1 MMQNILKSAIT
12 DIRAGYVLR
21 RVWIALAAEDIGD
34 QHRRT
39 TLGPLWLL
47 VNYLLF
53 AGTFIF
59 LFNPNPADHTY
70 PVYVATGL
78 LVWYYLME
86 ALSLAAGLFQREESF
101 IRGTTLPIS
110 TYVMRTALQCLIR
123 AGYGLVGCVMI
134 LVASGV
140 VPTLDWFWAL
150 PGLALVILVTPPLI
164 TIFAFAGAFFPDSQ
178 FLVGNFMRVGMFI
191 TPVFWSGVGETGLR
205 GFLYYFN
212 PFTYFLE
219 IARMP
224 IVDGTVPVSALWLCA
239 AITAACWALALYLL
253 GRYRRQVALIL

>member
-1 MMQNILKSAIT
+1 MQQVIRSAIT
-12 DIRAGYVLR
+12 DIRAGFVLR
-21 RVWIALAAEDIGD
+21 RVWFALAAEDIGD

-70 PVYVATGL
+70 PIYVATGL

-110 TYVMRTALQCLIR
+110 VYVMRTALQCLIR
-123 AGYGLVGCVMI
+123 AAYGLIGCVLI
-134 LVASGV
+134 LIVAGV
-140 VPTLDWFWAL
+140 APTPAWLWAL
-150 PGLALVILVTPPLI
+150 PGLALVVLVTPAMI
-164 TIFAFAGAFFPDSQ
+164 TIFAFAGAWFPDSQ

-191 TPVFWSGVGETGLR
+191 TPVFWSGAGETGLR
-205 GFLYYFN
+205 GALYYFN

-219 IARMP
+219 IVRIP
-224 IVDGTVPVSALWLCA
+224 IVEGLLPEAAFVLCA
-239 AITAACWALALYLL
+239 AITLAAWALALYLL
-253 GRYRRQVALIL
+253 GRFRRQIALIL

>member
-1 MMQNILKSAIT
+1 MQKVLASAIT
-12 DIRAGYVLR
+12 DIRAAIAFR

-53 AGTFIF
+53 AATFIF

-123 AGYGLVGCVMI
+123 AGYGFVGCVII
-134 LVASGV
+134 LVVSGV
-140 VPTLDWFWAL
+140 MPSWGWLGAL
-150 PGLALVILVTPPLI
+150 PGLALVVLVTPAFI
-164 TIFAFAGAFFPDSQ
+164 TIFAFAGVWFPDSQ

-191 TPVFWSGVGETGLR
+191 TPVFWSGAGEGGLR

-219 IARMP
+219 IVRQP
-224 IVDGTVPVSALWLCA
+224 IVDGTMPWSALWLCA
-239 AITAACWALALYLL
+239 LITLLCWALALYLL
-253 GRYRRQVALIL
+253 GRFRRQVALIL